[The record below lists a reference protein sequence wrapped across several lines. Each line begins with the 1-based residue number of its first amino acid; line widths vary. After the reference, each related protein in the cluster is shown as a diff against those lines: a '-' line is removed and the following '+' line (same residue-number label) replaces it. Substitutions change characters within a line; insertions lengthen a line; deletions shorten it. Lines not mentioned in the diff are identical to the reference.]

1 MMRMIIYQFI
11 KSVPLYK
18 YLYRCA
24 IFHQPIYCYVLD
36 YFIKGSALRIISMT
50 R

>member
-1 MMRMIIYQFI
+1 MMKMIIYQYM

-18 YLYRCA
+18 YRCA
-24 IFHQPIYCYVLD
+24 IFYQSIYCYVLD
-36 YFIKGSALRIISMT
+36 YFIKGAALRIISMS